1 MTAAEERA
9 LAYALVDSLCGAS
22 DEAADRSVTVLNAH
36 AAALARVHEVI
47 GVYPAPPAV
56 AAHLNRA
63 AEALRADLDGR
74 DPTVVL
80 GQAAAEALAAH
91 RASAAA

>member
-9 LAYALVDSLCGAS
+9 LAYALVDTLCGTS
-22 DEAADRSVTVLNAH
+22 DEASDRAVVVLNAH
-36 AAALARVHEVI
+36 AAALARVHDAI
-47 GVYPAPPAV
+47 GVYPAPPDV
-56 AAHLNRA
+56 AARLSRA
-63 AEALRADLDGR
+63 AESLRAGADDR

-80 GQAAAEALAAH
+80 GQAATEALAAH